1 MEPLEYSWD
10 ESMRTGDEVNDLQ
23 HKELSHRLNLLLE
36 AMHKGHPAEQVE
48 STLDFLASY
57 VVEHFTREEMRMEEV
72 HCPLA
77 QANKRAHAEFLV
89 RFGAFQ
95 EDLATHK
102 SSPSVIAV
110 KMLQELSDWLIR
122 HIRTIDARMLPYVEA
137 ARISPG
143 MKSRQGVAH
152 DDRPGPH

>member
-23 HKELSHRLNLLLE
+23 HKELIHRLNLLLD
-36 AMHKGHPAEQVE
+36 AMYKGHPAEQVE
-48 STLDFLASY
+48 STLDFLAVY
-57 VVEHFTREEMRMEEV
+57 VVEHFTQEEALMDWV

-77 QANKRAHAEFLV
+77 DANKRAHAEFLV

-95 EDLATHK
+95 DDLASQK

-110 KMLQELSDWLIR
+110 KMLRDLSDWIVR
-122 HIRTIDARMLPYVEA
+122 HIRTIDARMLPYVQA
-137 ARISPG
+137 TRHATPVG
-143 MKSRQGVAH
+143 TGTHPA
-152 DDRPGPH
+152 P